1 MKPTTIAVVAA
12 IALCAATYGCG
23 TTELAEARS
32 SRYEVEAL
40 AMGWRG
46 YAEVVTDTETGQ
58 AWLVAW
64 TDAGGVAIERMS
76 PYVQVGMSDDRGE

>member
-1 MKPTTIAVVAA
+1 MKPTTIAACAA
-12 IALCAATYGCG
+12 IALCAAMYVCS
-23 TTELAEARS
+23 TTEVAEAS
-32 SRYEVEAL
+32 GIRYETEAL
-40 AMGWRG
+40 GMGWHG

-76 PYVQVGMSDDRGE
+76 PYVSVGMSDDRGE